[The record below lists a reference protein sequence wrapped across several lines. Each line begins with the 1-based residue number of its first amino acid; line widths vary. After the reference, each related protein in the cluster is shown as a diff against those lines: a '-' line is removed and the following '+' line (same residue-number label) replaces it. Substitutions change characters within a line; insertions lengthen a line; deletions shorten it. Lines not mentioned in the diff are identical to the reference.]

1 MKKTILILFVLF
13 GIKSFSQSPYL
24 INYQGVARNIA
35 GTPIINQTIGI
46 KFELLQGSAS
56 GSVAYT
62 EQQTVNTNSLGLF
75 NTQIGA
81 VNPLSGINWQNGPYF
96 LKIGMDAAGGTSY
109 TFLGTQQLVSVPYAL
124 YAEKSGNANDWGLTG
139 NSGTNNTSNFIGTI
153 DNVPFTIK
161 VNNKISGK
169 IDNINTNTFF
179 GYTAGIANTSGFNNT
194 AIGQSALS
202 FNTTGSNNVGNGF
215 EALLNNT
222 TGTSN
227 TAFGVQALYS
237 NITGSNN
244 TALGNAAL
252 YSAIGLNNTAIG
264 FTAGKLATGNRNVF
278 IGHGAG
284 YYETGD
290 DKLIIANSNSTTPI
304 IQGDFSTGNVGVAG
318 NVGVGSNV
326 TSLNTR
332 LTVNDGH
339 IKSTQTVAPLITGA
353 NGTTA
358 NFWGGNSTD
367 ISGIIEI
374 AMGAT
379 TAAGSQA
386 VVTFNK
392 PYNSIPMIVI
402 TPANNQYAGQ
412 AVSLNGVFV
421 DATVSSFRIVFDTA
435 YANPTYTMYFNY
447 IVIEGN

>member
-1 MKKTILILFVLF
+1 MKKTVLLFILLS
-13 GIKSFSQSPYL
+13 IKAFSQSPYL
-24 INYQGVARNIA
+24 INYQGLARNVA
-35 GTPIINQTIGI
+35 GTPIINQAIGI
-46 KFELLQGSAS
+46 KFELLQGSTS
-56 GSVAYT
+56 GSVVYT

-81 VNPLSGINWQNGPYF
+81 FNPLSSINWQNGPYF

-109 TFLGTQQLVSVPYAL
+109 SFLGTQQLVSVPYAL
-124 YAEKSGNANDWGLTG
+124 YAEKSGNNGWGLSG
-139 NSGTNNTSNFIGTI
+139 NSGTNNTNNFIGTI

-161 VNNKISGK
+161 VNNKLSGK

-179 GYTAGIANTSGFNNT
+179 GYTAGIANTNGFNNT
-194 AIGQSALS
+194 ALGHAALS
-202 FNTTGSNNVGNGF
+202 FNTSGFNNVANGF

-227 TAFGVQALYS
+227 TAFGVQALYA

-244 TALGNAAL
+244 TAIGNAAL
-252 YSAIGLNNTAIG
+252 YDAIGQNNTAIG
-264 FTAGKLATGNRNVF
+264 FTAGKLATGDRNVF

-304 IQGDFSTGNVGVAG
+304 IQGDFNTGNVGVAG
-318 NVGVGSNV
+318 SVGIGTNV

-339 IKSTQTVAPLITGA
+339 IKAKQTIAPLITGA
-353 NGTTA
+353 SGTSA
-358 NFWGGNSTD
+358 IFWGGNSTD

-374 AMGAT
+374 TMGAT

-386 VVTFNK
+386 IVTFNK

-421 DATVSSFRIVFDTA
+421 DATNSGFRIAFDSA
-435 YANPTYTMYFNY
+435 YANPNFTMYFNY